1 MAKKR
6 CSRCAPSAPTWSRP
20 RSRRLAARTPRTA
33 TWSARAWKNS
43 CIAAITTAYTSSLGM
58 ATTSSSR
65 FPTRSTTIFRPSAV
79 QPPWP
84 GATTTARSSQRLRPA
99 ALLPP
104 PAQESTDMQKN
115 LNKMTAAGFATLTIA
130 AASLF
135 SIAARAAD
143 TISVVTFGG
152 AYEAAAKKAYFEPF
166 TAATGIGF
174 STESYDGGLAKLSAM
189 EQAKAPTW
197 DLIDLESNDAITG
210 CDEGLLRK
218 IDRKSLG
225 DTSAFIPGSIMD
237 CAVAAM
243 VWSTVY
249 AYDTT
254 KLKTPPTTI
263 NDFFDLKKFP
273 GKRGLRKSPKV
284 TLEWALLAEG
294 VKPADVYKV
303 LGTPAGV
310 DRAFK
315 KLDTIKP
322 SIVWWEAG
330 AQPPQL
336 LSDGAVVMTQVYNGR
351 IDDAVHKDH
360 KPFVSVW
367 DGQVYDFEW
376 WGIPMGAKN
385 GDA

>member
-1 MAKKR
+1 MK
-6 CSRCAPSAPTWSRP
+6 
-20 RSRRLAARTPRTA
+20 
-33 TWSARAWKNS
+33 
-43 CIAAITTAYTSSLGM
+43 
-58 ATTSSSR
+58 
-65 FPTRSTTIFRPSAV
+65 
-79 QPPWP
+79 
-84 GATTTARSSQRLRPA
+84 
-99 ALLPP
+99 
-104 PAQESTDMQKN
+104 
-115 LNKMTAAGFATLTIA
+115 ATLVRTGLTGIA
-130 AASLF
+130 GLALSAASLF
-135 SIAARAAD
+135 CATAHAGD

-152 AYEAAAKKAYFEPF
+152 AYEAAAKKAFFEPF

-189 EQAKAPTW
+189 EQAKNPTW

-225 DTSAFIPGSIMD
+225 NTSAFIPGSIMD

-263 NDFFDLKKFP
+263 NDFFDLTKYP

-284 TLEWALLAEG
+284 TLEWALLADG
-294 VKPADVYKV
+294 VKTADVYKV

-385 GDA
+385 GDAAAKFIASASTAQSYADLTKYIAYAPPRKDAIPLIAKDRLNDLPTAPANFKHALQINASFWADNADQINKRFQVWLTQ

>member
-1 MAKKR
+1 MK
-6 CSRCAPSAPTWSRP
+6 TT
-20 RSRRLAARTPRTA
+20 LVRTGLTG
-33 TWSARAWKNS
+33 
-43 CIAAITTAYTSSLGM
+43 IAGL
-58 ATTSSSR
+58 
-65 FPTRSTTIFRPSAV
+65 
-79 QPPWP
+79 
-84 GATTTARSSQRLRPA
+84 
-99 ALLPP
+99 
-104 PAQESTDMQKN
+104 
-115 LNKMTAAGFATLTIA
+115 TLI

-135 SIAARAAD
+135 AAPAHAAD

-152 AYEAAAKKAYFEPF
+152 AYEAAAKKAFFEPF

-189 EQAKAPTW
+189 EQAKNPTW

-225 DTSAFIPGSIMD
+225 NTSAFIPGSIMD

-263 NDFFDLKKFP
+263 NDFFDLKKYP

-284 TLEWALLAEG
+284 TLEWALLADG
-294 VKPADVYKV
+294 VKTADVYKV

-336 LSDGAVVMTQVYNGR
+336 LSDGAVVMTQAYNGR

-360 KPFVSVW
+360 KPFESVW

-385 GDA
+385 GDAAAKFIVSASTAKSYADLTKYIAYAPPRKDAIPLIAKDRLNDLPTAPANFKHALQINASFWADNADQINKRFQVWLTQ